1 MDTLGHIPMN
11 QTTSLPKSPL
21 RGRSRFASNRGS
33 ASLEFL
39 LVMPAMLLIVAG
51 LLVLG
56 NYLMVRYHLTSA
68 ATHAA
73 RSCVVG
79 QNTNLGCARES
90 ALAMLPASV
99 LARCPSFSVRVY
111 NTAIPGTTMN
121 VFNVNLSC
129 QYQPAIGQR
138 ILGEQGIS
146 FGSFQVNGAMPISR

>member
-1 MDTLGHIPMN
+1 MKQKLFPHKIP
-11 QTTSLPKSPL
+11 LL
-21 RGRSRFASNRGS
+21 GRSRFSAQRGS

-39 LVMPAMLLIVAG
+39 LVMPAMLLVVAG

-79 QNTNLGCARES
+79 QTTNLNCAREAS
-90 ALAMLPASV
+90 LAMLPASV

-111 NTAIPGTTMN
+111 NSAIPATTMN

-138 ILGEQGIS
+138 LLGEEGIN
-146 FGSFQVNGAMPISR
+146 FGAFQVNGAMPISR